1 MPTPP
6 HKRFDN
12 RLNKLHREHRRS
24 WADYSTICPK
34 ARARHAIS
42 KIDDIL
48 ERDIATHAGIFR
60 AQNELSDVLAYVA
73 FSLENLTVADR
84 ARDDIPTKYGL
95 RRFLASDVTKLVYVW
110 MILPRA
116 DKEAIRRAVEK
127 CIKPVFRRAR
137 EMLRPIA
144 SASATP
150 LSNSPPSNRSQTFN
164 PSLTTRN

>member
-73 FSLENLTVADR
+73 FSLENLTAADR
-84 ARDDIPTKYGL
+84 ACDDMPTKHGL
-95 RRFLASDVTKLVYVW
+95 RRFLTSDVTKLVYVW

-137 EMLRPIA
+137 EMLRPIT